1 MPGPAASNLNAD
13 YFKKP
18 LMQYPQA
25 PALPPAVSDDDE
37 IDLLALFGTLIDHKW
52 LIAGITAGFML
63 VGAAYAVLSAPIY
76 RATATIQVEQ
86 KKPGIPG
93 LSADMSD
100 LLGAQSQAVT
110 EIQLLTSRSVIGK
123 AVDALKLDIDIQPS
137 LFPVIGNFL
146 QRRYTPEHEGD
157 VATSLLGMSH
167 FAWGGETLK
176 IFQLEVP
183 DALLEKNL
191 KLIAGK
197 KGRFT
202 LFDDDDNTLVEGQV
216 GQLAEHNGVK
226 LQVEALNANPGTRF
240 TVVRERRLSAT
251 LDYQQAL
258 NVSETGKESGIL
270 TLSVDD
276 EKPAQALAVLNAIS
290 QQYVLQNVERA
301 SAEAASS
308 LDFLRG
314 QLPEVRHDLELS
326 ENALSGYQARAKS
339 ADISLETKALLDQ
352 IVALDTNISQL
363 KLQQAEM
370 DHKFTRQHP
379 AYQAL
384 MRQIGELTSKQSEL
398 AKRVE
403 ALPETQQDLLRLTRD
418 VQVSTAIYTQMLN
431 KAQELDVMR
440 AGAVGNVRII
450 DPADVDVTLPVK
462 PKKMLIVAIATLLG
476 LFVAIALVL
485 LRRALNRGIENPE
498 AIEQL
503 GLPVYASI
511 PYSALQQSEER
522 QRNKENKKHN
532 GPFNPA
538 PLLAIDHP
546 TDLAVESLRS
556 LRTSLH
562 FAMLESGDNRLM
574 ISGPSPSIG
583 KSFICAN
590 LAAIIA
596 QAGQKVL
603 LIDVD
608 MRKGYLHKVMGVREQ
623 PGLSDLLIRRCEF
636 DDAVQATKVEN
647 LSVITRGQIPPNPSE
662 LLMHPN
668 FTDLLESASN
678 QYDLV
683 ILDTPPLLAVT
694 DAAIVGRQ
702 AGTSLIVI
710 RFGQNARRE
719 IELTARRFE
728 QNGIELKGAIFNGV
742 ERRATDYYRNGVNSS
757 YQYEY
762 LSDKN

>member
-1 MPGPAASNLNAD
+1 MPGPDAFNLNAEL
-13 YFKKP
+13 FKKLP
-18 LMQYPQA
+18 MQYPQI
-25 PALPPAVSDDDE
+25 PATPPAVSDDDE
-37 IDLLALFGTLIDHKW
+37 IDLLALFGTLLDHKW
-52 LIAGITAGFML
+52 LIAGITAGFMV
-63 VGAAYAVLSAPIY
+63 VGAAYALLAAPVY

-93 LSADMSD
+93 LSDMSD

-137 LFPVIGNFL
+137 LFPLLGNFL
-146 QRRYTPEHEGD
+146 HRHYAPDHEGD
-157 VATSLLGMSH
+157 IASPLLGMSR
-167 FAWGGETLK
+167 FAWGGESLK

-183 DALLEKNL
+183 NALLEKKL
-191 KLIAGK
+191 KLIAGE
-197 KGRFT
+197 KGHFT
-202 LFDDDDNTLVEGQV
+202 LFDDDDNILVEGQV
-216 GQLAEHNGVK
+216 GQPAEKNGVK
-226 LQVEALNANPGTRF
+226 VQVEALSANPGTRF
-240 TVVRERRLSAT
+240 TVVRERRLSAI

-270 TLSVDD
+270 TLSLDD
-276 EKPAQALAVLNAIS
+276 EQPDQALAVLNAIS

-314 QLPEVRHDLELS
+314 QLPEVRHDLEQS
-326 ENALSGYQARAKS
+326 ENALSGYQSRAKS

-384 MRQIGELTSKQSEL
+384 MRQIGELTSKQAGLS
-398 AKRVE
+398 KRVE

-450 DPADVDVTLPVK
+450 DPADVDITKPVK
-462 PKKMLIVAIATLLG
+462 PKKSLIVAIATLLG
-476 LFVAIALVL
+476 LFLAVALIL
-485 LRRALNRGIENPE
+485 LRKALNRGIENPE

-511 PYSALQQSEER
+511 PYSELQKSEED
-522 QRNKENKKHN
+522 QRNKSNRKGKAAL
-532 GPFNPA
+532 NPA
-538 PLLAIDHP
+538 PLLATGHP

-574 ISGPSPSIG
+574 ISGPSPAVG
-583 KSFICAN
+583 KSFVSAN
-590 LAAIIA
+590 LAAVIA
-596 QAGQKVL
+596 QAGQRVL

-608 MRKGYLHKVMGVREQ
+608 MRKGYLHKVFGTDDKN
-623 PGLSDLLIRRCEF
+623 GLSDLLIQRCTFE
-636 DDAVQATKVEN
+636 QALQQTDVEN
-647 LSVITRGQIPPNPSE
+647 LCFIARGQIPPNPSE

-668 FTDLLESASN
+668 FTDLLEKASN
-678 QYDLV
+678 EFDLV

-702 AGTSLIVI
+702 AGTSLIVT
-710 RFGQNARRE
+710 RFGKNAPRE
-719 IELTARRFE
+719 IELTVRRFE

-742 ERRATDYYRNGVNSS
+742 ERRASDYYGNGAYSN

-762 LSDKN
+762 LSDKS

>member
-1 MPGPAASNLNAD
+1 MPGPDAFNLNAEL
-13 YFKKP
+13 FKKLP
-18 LMQYPQA
+18 MQYPQI
-25 PALPPAVSDDDE
+25 PATPPAVSDDDE
-37 IDLLALFGTLIDHKW
+37 IDLLALFGTLLDHKW
-52 LIAGITAGFML
+52 LIAGITAGFMV
-63 VGAAYAVLSAPIY
+63 VGAAYALLAAPVY

-93 LSADMSD
+93 LSDMSD

-137 LFPVIGNFL
+137 LFPLLGNFL
-146 QRRYTPEHEGD
+146 HRHYAPDHEGD
-157 VATSLLGMSH
+157 LAPPQLGMSR
-167 FAWGGETLK
+167 FAWGGESLK

-183 DALLEKNL
+183 NALLEKKLN
-191 KLIAGK
+191 LIAGE
-197 KGRFT
+197 KGHFT
-202 LFDDDDNTLVEGQV
+202 LFDDDENILVEGQV
-216 GQLAEHNGVK
+216 GLPAEKNGVK
-226 LQVEALNANPGTRF
+226 VQVEALSANPGTRF
-240 TVVRERRLSAT
+240 TVARERRLSAI

-258 NVSETGKESGIL
+258 NVSETGKESGII
-270 TLSVDD
+270 TLSLDD
-276 EKPAQALAVLNAIS
+276 EQPDQALAVLNAIS

-314 QLPEVRHDLELS
+314 QLPEVRHDLEQS
-326 ENALSGYQARAKS
+326 ENALSGYQSRAKS

-384 MRQIGELTSKQSEL
+384 MRQIGELTSKQAGLS
-398 AKRVE
+398 KRVE

-431 KAQELDVMR
+431 KTQELDVMR

-450 DPADVDVTLPVK
+450 DPADVDITNPVK
-462 PKKMLIVAIATLLG
+462 PKKPLIVAIATLLG
-476 LFVAIALVL
+476 LFLAIALVL
-485 LRRALNRGIENPE
+485 LRKALNRGIENPE
-498 AIEQL
+498 TIEQL

-511 PYSALQQSEER
+511 PYSELQKSEED
-522 QRNKENKKHN
+522 QRNKHN
-532 GPFNPA
+532 RKGKVALHPA
-538 PLLAIDHP
+538 PLLATSHP
-546 TDLAVESLRS
+546 TDLAIESLRS

-574 ISGPSPSIG
+574 ISGPSPAVG
-583 KSFICAN
+583 KSFVSAN
-590 LAAIIA
+590 LAAVIA
-596 QAGQKVL
+596 KAGQRVL

-608 MRKGYLHKVMGVREQ
+608 MRKGYLHKVLDTDDKY
-623 PGLSDLLIRRCEF
+623 GLSDLLIQRCTF
-636 DDAVQATKVEN
+636 QQALQQTEVEN
-647 LSVITRGQIPPNPSE
+647 LHFIPRGQIPPNPSE
-662 LLMHPN
+662 LLMHHN
-668 FTDLLESASN
+668 FTNLLEKASGEF
-678 QYDLV
+678 DLV

-702 AGTSLIVI
+702 AGTSLIVT
-710 RFGQNARRE
+710 RFGKNAPRE
-719 IELTARRFE
+719 IELTIRRFE
-728 QNGIELKGAIFNGV
+728 QNGIELKGASFNGV
-742 ERRATDYYRNGVNSS
+742 ERRASDYYGNGAYAN

-762 LSDKN
+762 LSDKR

>member
-1 MPGPAASNLNAD
+1 MPGPDVFNLNAET
-13 YFKKP
+13 FKKS

-25 PALPPAVSDDDE
+25 PAIPPAVSDDDE
-37 IDLLALFGTLIDHKW
+37 IDLLALFGTLVDHKW
-52 LIAGITAGFML
+52 LIASITAGFMV
-63 VGAAYAVLSAPIY
+63 VGAAYAVLAAPIY
-76 RATATIQVEQ
+76 RASATLQVEQ

-93 LSADMSD
+93 LSDMSD
-100 LLGAQSQAVT
+100 LLGAQSPAVT

-137 LFPVIGNFL
+137 LFPVLGSFL
-146 QRRYTPEHEGD
+146 HRRYQPEQESA
-157 VATSLLGMSH
+157 VAPPLLGMSR

-176 IFQLEVP
+176 IFQLDVP
-183 DALLEKNL
+183 NALLEKKL
-191 KLIAGK
+191 KLIAGE
-197 KGRFT
+197 KGHFT
-202 LFDDDDNTLVEGQV
+202 LFDDDDNVLVQGQA
-216 GQLAEHNGVK
+216 GQAAERNGVK
-226 LQVEALNANPGTRF
+226 VQVETLNANPGTRF
-240 TVVRERRLSAT
+240 TVIRKRRLSAI

-270 TLSVDD
+270 TLSLDD
-276 EKPAQALAVLNAIS
+276 EQPDQALAVLNAIS

-314 QLPEVRHDLELS
+314 QLPEVRHDLEQS
-326 ENALSGYQARAKS
+326 ENALSGYQSRAKS

-384 MRQIGELTSKQSEL
+384 MRQIGELTSKQSGL
-398 AKRVE
+398 TKRVE

-431 KAQELDVMR
+431 KTQELDVMR

-450 DPADVDVTLPVK
+450 DAADVDITKPVK
-462 PKKMLIVAIATLLG
+462 PKKPLIVAIATLLG
-476 LFVAIALVL
+476 LFLAIALVL
-485 LRRALNRGIENPE
+485 LRKALNRGIENPE

-511 PYSALQQSEER
+511 PYSELQKSEED
-522 QRNKENKKHN
+522 QRNKNNRKGKAAL
-532 GPFNPA
+532 NPA
-538 PLLAIDHP
+538 PLLATGHP

-574 ISGPSPSIG
+574 ISGPSPAVG
-583 KSFICAN
+583 KSFVSAN
-590 LAAIIA
+590 LAAVIA
-596 QAGQKVL
+596 QAGQRVL

-608 MRKGYLHKVMGVREQ
+608 MRKGYLHKIFDTDDKN
-623 PGLSDLLIRRCEF
+623 GLSDLLIQRCTF
-636 DDAVQATKVEN
+636 KQALQPTDVEN
-647 LSVITRGQIPPNPSE
+647 LYFISRGQIPPNPSE

-668 FTDLLESASN
+668 FTNLLEKASSDF
-678 QYDLV
+678 DLV

-702 AGTSLIVI
+702 VGSSLIVT
-710 RFGQNARRE
+710 RFGKNAPRE
-719 IELTARRFE
+719 IELTIRRFE

-742 ERRATDYYRNGVNSS
+742 ERRASDYYGDGAYAN

-762 LSDKN
+762 LSDKR

>member
-1 MPGPAASNLNAD
+1 MPGPDAFNLNAD
-13 YFKKP
+13 YIKKP
-18 LMQYPQA
+18 RMQYPQA

-37 IDLLALFGTLIDHKW
+37 IDLLALFGTLLDHKW
-52 LIAGITAGFML
+52 LIAGITAGFMA
-63 VGAAYAVLSAPIY
+63 VGVAYALLAPPVY
-76 RATATIQVEQ
+76 RATATLQVEQ

-93 LSADMSD
+93 LSDMGD
-100 LLGAQSQAVT
+100 LLGAQSPAVT

-123 AVDALKLDIDIQPS
+123 AVDSLKLDIDVQPS

-146 QRRYTPEHEGD
+146 HRHYTPDNAGD
-157 VATSLLGMSH
+157 VASPLLGMSR

-183 DALLEKNL
+183 NALLEKKL
-191 KLIAGK
+191 KLIAGE
-197 KGRFT
+197 KGQFT
-202 LFDDDDNTLVEGQV
+202 LLDDDDNVLVEGQV

-240 TVVRERRLSAT
+240 TVIRERRLSAI
-251 LDYQQAL
+251 LDYQEAL

-270 TLSVDD
+270 TLSLDD
-276 EKPAQALAVLNAIS
+276 EQPDQALAVLNAIS

-308 LDFLRG
+308 LNFLRG
-314 QLPEVRHDLELS
+314 QLPEVRHDLEQS
-326 ENALSGYQARAKS
+326 ENSLSGYQSRAKS

-384 MRQIGELTSKQSEL
+384 MRQIGELSSKQAGLS
-398 AKRVE
+398 KRVE

-440 AGAVGNVRII
+440 AGAVGNVRVI
-450 DPADVDVTLPVK
+450 DPADVDITKPVK
-462 PKKMLIVAIATLLG
+462 PKKPLIVAIATLIG
-476 LFVAIALVL
+476 LFLAIALVL
-485 LRRALNRGIENPE
+485 LRKALNRGIENPA

-511 PYSALQQSEER
+511 PYSELQKSEED
-522 QRNKENKKHN
+522 QRNKNRKGKTTIIP
-532 GPFNPA
+532 G
-538 PLLAIDHP
+538 PLLATSHP

-574 ISGPSPSIG
+574 ISGPSPAVG
-583 KSFICAN
+583 KSFVSSN
-590 LAAIIA
+590 LAAVIA
-596 QAGQKVL
+596 QAGQRVL
-603 LIDVD
+603 LVDVD
-608 MRKGYLHKVMGVREQ
+608 MRKGYLHKVFGTDDKH
-623 PGLSDLLIRRCEF
+623 GLSDLLIQRCTFE
-636 DDAVQATKVEN
+636 QALKRTKVEN
-647 LSVITRGQIPPNPSE
+647 LSFISRGQIPPNPSE

-668 FTDLLESASN
+668 FTDLLEMASN
-678 QYDLV
+678 EFDLV

-702 AGTSLIVI
+702 AGTSLIVT
-710 RFGQNARRE
+710 RFGKNAPRE
-719 IELTARRFE
+719 IELTLRRFE

>member
-1 MPGPAASNLNAD
+1 MPGPDAFNLNAEL
-13 YFKKP
+13 FKKLP
-18 LMQYPQA
+18 MQYPQI
-25 PALPPAVSDDDE
+25 PATPPAVSDDDE
-37 IDLLALFGTLIDHKW
+37 IDLLALFGTLLDHKW
-52 LIAGITAGFML
+52 LIAGITAGFMV
-63 VGAAYAVLSAPIY
+63 VGAAYALLAAPVY

-93 LSADMSD
+93 LSDMSD

-137 LFPVIGNFL
+137 LFPLLGNFL
-146 QRRYTPEHEGD
+146 HRHYAPDHEGD
-157 VATSLLGMSH
+157 LASPQLGMSR
-167 FAWGGETLK
+167 FAWGGESLK

-183 DALLEKNL
+183 NALLEKKLN
-191 KLIAGK
+191 LIAGE
-197 KGRFT
+197 KGHFT
-202 LFDDDDNTLVEGQV
+202 LFDDDDNILVEGQV
-216 GQLAEHNGVK
+216 GLPAEKNGVK
-226 LQVEALNANPGTRF
+226 VQVEALSANPGTRF
-240 TVVRERRLSAT
+240 TVARERRLSAI

-258 NVSETGKESGIL
+258 NVSETGKESGII
-270 TLSVDD
+270 TLSLDD
-276 EKPAQALAVLNAIS
+276 EQPDQALAVLNAIS

-314 QLPEVRHDLELS
+314 QLPEVRHDLEQS
-326 ENALSGYQARAKS
+326 ENALSGYQSRAKS

-384 MRQIGELTSKQSEL
+384 MRQIGELTSKQAGLS
-398 AKRVE
+398 KRVE

-431 KAQELDVMR
+431 KTQELDVMR

-450 DPADVDVTLPVK
+450 DPADVDITNPVK
-462 PKKMLIVAIATLLG
+462 PKKPLIVAIATLLG
-476 LFVAIALVL
+476 LFLAIALVL
-485 LRRALNRGIENPE
+485 LRKALNRGIENPE
-498 AIEQL
+498 TIEQL

-511 PYSALQQSEER
+511 PYSELQKSEED
-522 QRNKENKKHN
+522 QRNKHN
-532 GPFNPA
+532 RKGKVAFHPA
-538 PLLAIDHP
+538 PLLATSHP
-546 TDLAVESLRS
+546 TDLAIESLRS

-574 ISGPSPSIG
+574 ISGPSPAVG
-583 KSFICAN
+583 KSFVSAN
-590 LAAIIA
+590 LAAVIA
-596 QAGQKVL
+596 KAGQRVL

-608 MRKGYLHKVMGVREQ
+608 MRKGYLHKVLDTDDKY
-623 PGLSDLLIRRCEF
+623 GLSDLLIQRCTF
-636 DDAVQATKVEN
+636 QQALQQTEVEN
-647 LSVITRGQIPPNPSE
+647 LHFIPRGQIPPNPSE

-668 FTDLLESASN
+668 FTNLLEKASGEF
-678 QYDLV
+678 DLV

-702 AGTSLIVI
+702 AGTSLIVT
-710 RFGQNARRE
+710 RFGKNAPRE
-719 IELTARRFE
+719 IELTIRRFE

-742 ERRATDYYRNGVNSS
+742 ERRASDYYGNGAYAN

-762 LSDKN
+762 LSDKR